1 MTCVYLTC
9 ELQYDMH
16 HLISLQDT
24 VCTHLICFIGSNVYL
39 KIISVVVCADV
50 SDIDV

>member
-1 MTCVYLTC
+1 MYSFDLFHRIQCV
-9 ELQYDMH
+9 
-16 HLISLQDT
+16 
-24 VCTHLICFIGSNVYL
+24 L